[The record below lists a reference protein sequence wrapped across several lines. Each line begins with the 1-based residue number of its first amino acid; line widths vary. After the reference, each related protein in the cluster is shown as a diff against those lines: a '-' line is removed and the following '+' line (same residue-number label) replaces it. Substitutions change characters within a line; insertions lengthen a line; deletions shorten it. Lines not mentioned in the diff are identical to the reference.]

1 MKQAAALNNVVLPG
15 LIPGVT
21 VNTSPDDYR
30 LIKTLRAER
39 FNGSHWMPIPNKLSI
54 Q

>member
-1 MKQAAALNNVVLPG
+1 VDLPG

-21 VNTSPDDYR
+21 VNTSAEDYR
-30 LIKTLRAER
+30 LIKTLRAQR
-39 FNGSHWMPIPNKLSI
+39 FDGSHWAPLSEKWSV